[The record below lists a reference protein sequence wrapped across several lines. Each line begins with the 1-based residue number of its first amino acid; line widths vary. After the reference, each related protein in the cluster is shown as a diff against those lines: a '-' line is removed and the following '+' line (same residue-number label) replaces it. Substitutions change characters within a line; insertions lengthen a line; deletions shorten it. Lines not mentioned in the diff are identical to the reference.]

1 MQPMEFW
8 KHTALVLVLAG
19 VLALN
24 PGCASTKNV
33 MNKATFGL
41 VGGNAEDSANAS
53 DEQKRAAK
61 EERKQQEAAEK
72 QAKKDA
78 KAPKKEQKRQEK
90 EAAGERGFMSKATFG
105 LVGGSEDKAAK
116 KEAKRQAK
124 EEKKA
129 DERAEEEQEK
139 AEKQARK
146 EEKAAKKGEER
157 GLMSKATFG
166 LVGGDSEEKAAKK
179 EAKRQAKEEK
189 KNAERAEE
197 EQEKADK
204 QARKQAK
211 AEQEQAEKASEEADE
226 PKSERGL
233 MSKATF
239 GLVGGDSEE
248 KAAKKAAK
256 RQAKEEKKA
265 AERAEEDQ
273 EEADKQARK
282 QAKAEAKQAEDAS
295 EEVEEPKS
303 DRSFMSK
310 ATFGLVGGDSE
321 EKTAKKEAKR
331 QEKEE
336 EKAAERAEEEQEEAE
351 KQARKEE
358 EAAQEAQQPEEKR
371 GLMSKLTFGL
381 VGGKGEDKAA
391 EGAEETVAQEMPAS
405 TPEPPVAMPG
415 ADAQFDVQPASALS
429 GDAQKLARLPFETAV
444 SYDSTSAGGKP
455 QAVASR
461 STYSKHGY
469 GITDL
474 GDVRIAVRD
483 MEFNGGTKGGA
494 IVISSE
500 DRAKAG
506 GRAGIGNETFNFD
519 YAKGVTTCTFGT
531 IQFTVQQGVLT
542 IGGRSVPM
550 GKGHKLVVLDAQG
563 NVEGVYAI
571 Q

>member
-1 MQPMEFW
+1 MRPTEFW
-8 KHTALVLVLAG
+8 MRTLTVLVLAG
-19 VLALN
+19 VLALY

-41 VGGNAEDSANAS
+41 VGGSDEASADAS

-78 KAPKKEQKRQEK
+78 KAAKKEQERQEK
-90 EAAGERGFMSKATFG
+90 EASGERGFMSKATFG
-105 LVGGSEDKAAK
+105 LVGSSEEKAAK

-129 DERAEEEQEK
+129 RERAEEEQKE
-139 AEKQARK
+139 AEEQARK
-146 EEKAAKKGEER
+146 DEKAAQKGEER
-157 GLMSKATFG
+157 SLMSKATFG

-189 KNAERAEE
+189 KAQERAEE

-211 AEQEQAEKASEEADE
+211 AEQKQAEDVAEPAEAEE
-226 PKSERGL
+226 PKAERSL

-248 KAAKKAAK
+248 KAAKKEAK
-256 RQAKEEKKA
+256 RQAK
-265 AERAEEDQ
+265 D
-273 EEADKQARK
+273 
-282 QAKAEAKQAEDAS
+282 
-295 EEVEEPKS
+295 
-303 DRSFMSK
+303 
-310 ATFGLVGGDSE
+310 
-321 EKTAKKEAKR
+321 
-331 QEKEE
+331 E
-336 EKAAERAEEEQEEAE
+336 EKAQERAEEEQEEAE
-351 KQARKEE
+351 KQARKEQK
-358 EAAQEAQQPEEKR
+358 AAQEAEQPEEKR

-381 VGGKGEDKAA
+381 VGGKGEDAPEEGTGAA
-391 EGAEETVAQEMPAS
+391 VEQEMPAS

-415 ADAQFDVQPASALS
+415 ADAQFDVQPATALS
-429 GDAQKLARLPFETAV
+429 GDAQKLARLPFETV
-444 SYDSTSAGGKP
+444 VTYDSTSASGKP

-461 STYSKHGY
+461 STYSKHGF

-483 MEFNGGTKGGA
+483 MEFDGGTKGGA

-500 DRAKAG
+500 DRAKAS
-506 GRAGIGNETFNFD
+506 GRAGIGNESFNFD
-519 YAKGVTTCTFGT
+519 YAKGVTSCTFGT

-542 IGGRSVPM
+542 IGGRTVPM
-550 GKGHKLVVLDAQG
+550 GKGHKLVVLDGQG